1 MYNAGL
7 FLDLAAY
14 SIITEGNAAQHYPTY
29 AYNHPLF
36 TEKMHIYSDSKISDF
51 LASVSDD
58 ARVGFLN
65 DWDEK
70 RDHGEKIYISYDS
83 TNKNCQAG
91 DMIKSQEYEAIQPE
105 MDVIRAIV
113 AARTS
118 QNLTQK
124 ELAERTGIN
133 QADISKLENGT
144 RNPSVNLLKR
154 LADGMGMALKI
165 EFVPKQ
171 KA

>member
-1 MYNAGL
+1 MK
-7 FLDLAAY
+7 
-14 SIITEGNAAQHYPTY
+14 T
-29 AYNHPLF
+29 
-36 TEKMHIYSDSKISDF
+36 
-51 LASVSDD
+51 
-58 ARVGFLN
+58 LN
-65 DWDEK
+65 DMLSEQMKDEEFRK
-70 RDHGEKIYISYDS
+70 
-83 TNKNCQAG
+83 
-91 DMIKSQEYEAIQPE
+91 EYEAIQPE

-113 AARTS
+113 DARTS

-154 LADGMGMALKI
+154 LAEGMGMALRI

-171 KA
+171 RI

>member
-1 MYNAGL
+1 MRTFDDML
-7 FLDLAAY
+7 
-14 SIITEGNAAQHYPTY
+14 
-29 AYNHPLF
+29 
-36 TEKMHIYSDSKISDF
+36 SKQ
-51 LASVSDD
+51 LK
-58 ARVGFLN
+58 
-65 DWDEK
+65 DEELSK
-70 RDHGEKIYISYDS
+70 
-83 TNKNCQAG
+83 
-91 DMIKSQEYEAIQPE
+91 EYEAIQPE

-113 AARTS
+113 DARTS

-154 LADGMGMALKI
+154 LAEGMGMALKI

-171 KA
+171 KI

>member
-1 MYNAGL
+1 M
-7 FLDLAAY
+7 
-14 SIITEGNAAQHYPTY
+14 IMKT
-29 AYNHPLF
+29 
-36 TEKMHIYSDSKISDF
+36 
-51 LASVSDD
+51 
-58 ARVGFLN
+58 LN
-65 DWDEK
+65 NMLSEQLKDEEFRK
-70 RDHGEKIYISYDS
+70 
-83 TNKNCQAG
+83 
-91 DMIKSQEYEAIQPE
+91 EYEAIQPE

-113 AARTS
+113 DARTS

-154 LADGMGMALKI
+154 LADGMGMALRI

-171 KA
+171 QI

>member
-1 MYNAGL
+1 MR
-7 FLDLAAY
+7 
-14 SIITEGNAAQHYPTY
+14 T
-29 AYNHPLF
+29 
-36 TEKMHIYSDSKISDF
+36 
-51 LASVSDD
+51 
-58 ARVGFLN
+58 LN
-65 DWDEK
+65 DMISEQMKDESF
-70 RDHGEKIYISYDS
+70 RE
-83 TNKNCQAG
+83 
-91 DMIKSQEYEAIQPE
+91 EYGAIQPE

-113 AARTS
+113 DARTS

-154 LADGMGMALKI
+154 LADGMGMALRI

-171 KA
+171 QI

>member
-1 MYNAGL
+1 MK
-7 FLDLAAY
+7 
-14 SIITEGNAAQHYPTY
+14 T
-29 AYNHPLF
+29 
-36 TEKMHIYSDSKISDF
+36 
-51 LASVSDD
+51 
-58 ARVGFLN
+58 LN
-65 DWDEK
+65 NMLSEQLKDEEFRK
-70 RDHGEKIYISYDS
+70 
-83 TNKNCQAG
+83 
-91 DMIKSQEYEAIQPE
+91 EYEAIQPE

-113 AARTS
+113 DARTS

-154 LADGMGMALKI
+154 LADGMGMALRI

-171 KA
+171 RI

>member
-1 MYNAGL
+1 MRT
-7 FLDLAAY
+7 F
-14 SIITEGNAAQHYPTY
+14 
-29 AYNHPLF
+29 
-36 TEKMHIYSDSKISDF
+36 
-51 LASVSDD
+51 DD
-58 ARVGFLN
+58 MLSN
-65 DWDEK
+65 QLKDEEFRK
-70 RDHGEKIYISYDS
+70 
-83 TNKNCQAG
+83 
-91 DMIKSQEYEAIQPE
+91 EYEAIQPE

-113 AARTS
+113 DTRTS

>member
-1 MYNAGL
+1 MK
-7 FLDLAAY
+7 
-14 SIITEGNAAQHYPTY
+14 T
-29 AYNHPLF
+29 
-36 TEKMHIYSDSKISDF
+36 
-51 LASVSDD
+51 
-58 ARVGFLN
+58 LN
-65 DWDEK
+65 NMLSEQLKDEEFRK
-70 RDHGEKIYISYDS
+70 
-83 TNKNCQAG
+83 
-91 DMIKSQEYEAIQPE
+91 EYEAIQPE

-113 AARTS
+113 DARTS

-154 LADGMGMALKI
+154 LADGMGMALRI

-171 KA
+171 QT

>member
-1 MYNAGL
+1 MK
-7 FLDLAAY
+7 
-14 SIITEGNAAQHYPTY
+14 T
-29 AYNHPLF
+29 
-36 TEKMHIYSDSKISDF
+36 
-51 LASVSDD
+51 
-58 ARVGFLN
+58 LN
-65 DWDEK
+65 NMLSEQLKDEEF
-70 RDHGEKIYISYDS
+70 RE
-83 TNKNCQAG
+83 
-91 DMIKSQEYEAIQPE
+91 EYEAIQPE

-113 AARTS
+113 DARIS

-154 LADGMGMALKI
+154 LADGMGMALRI

-171 KA
+171 QT